1 MGSCQTLQ
9 TVLTTRE
16 ENMSGRTISL
26 GLGAVGLKDK
36 DFFGVSDP
44 YVIISRP
51 NPQGGFSRIRTSE
64 TINNTLN
71 PNWNDFLF
79 DENELSGNDK
89 ELKLMIQVYDDDGK
103 KGADASDDLIGS
115 GFFSLRELEAA
126 CLVSTKLPLQDSKK
140 RKAAGFLIVRSY
152 KEHGYAGGQ
161 GAGGP
166 GYGAPPQTGGY
177 GGPQGGYGG
186 QPGAGAYGAPTGG
199 YPGAPGGGP
208 GGYPGGA
215 PGGYPGAPGGYP
227 GAPGG
232 GAYGAP
238 PAGPYGGPPGAYP
251 QGAGGYGGGP
261 AYPPQPGPGY
271 PSYPGGYPPSNL
283 PPGPGGFM

>member
-1 MGSCQTLQ
+1 MG
-9 TVLTTRE
+9 

-79 DENELSGNDK
+79 NESELSGNDK

-161 GAGGP
+161 GGGGP
-166 GYGAPPQTGGY
+166 
-177 GGPQGGYGG
+177 
-186 QPGAGAYGAPTGG
+186 GG

-215 PGGYPGAPGGYP
+215 PGGYPGTQ
-227 GAPGG
+227 GG

-271 PSYPGGYPPSNL
+271 PSYPGGYPPSNSMFPPSNL

>member
-1 MGSCQTLQ
+1 MGNES
-9 TVLTTRE
+9 
-16 ENMSGRTISL
+16 
-26 GLGAVGLKDK
+26 
-36 DFFGVSDP
+36 
-44 YVIISRP
+44 
-51 NPQGGFSRIRTSE
+51 
-64 TINNTLN
+64 
-71 PNWNDFLF
+71 
-79 DENELSGNDK
+79 ELSGNDK

-161 GAGGP
+161 GAGGS
-166 GYGAPPQTGGY
+166 GCGAPPQTGGY

-186 QPGAGAYGAPTGG
+186 QPGAGAYGAPT
-199 YPGAPGGGP
+199 
-208 GGYPGGA
+208 
-215 PGGYPGAPGGYP
+215 GGYP

-271 PSYPGGYPPSNL
+271 PSYPGGYPPSNSMFSSKQPSTWPWRIYVKQL
-283 PPGPGGFM
+283 LYVPAIL

>member
-1 MGSCQTLQ
+1 
-9 TVLTTRE
+9 
-16 ENMSGRTISL
+16 MSRRTISL

-89 ELKLMIQVYDDDGK
+89 ELKLMIQVFDDDGK
-103 KGADASDDLIGS
+103 KGADASDELIGS

-152 KEHGYAGGQ
+152 KEHGYGSGP

-186 QPGAGAYGAPTGG
+186 QPGAGYGPSAGAYGAPTGG
-199 YPGAPGGGP
+199 YPGAPV
-208 GGYPGGA
+208 GGA
-215 PGGYPGAPGGYP
+215 PYPGQG
-227 GAPGG
+227 
-232 GAYGAP
+232 YGAP
-238 PAGPYGGPPGAYP
+238 PAGPYGAPPGAYP
-251 QGAGGYGGGP
+251 APQAAGGYGGAP

-271 PSYPGGYPPSNL
+271 PSYPRGYPQSDPMFPPSNL
-283 PPGPGGFM
+283 PPGPGGFMR